1 MPQSTLLPTGG
12 YSHILMEEDYGLN
25 ASRVVLRR
33 LQQNYFG
40 NEFGWI
46 TPSILVVIKQGYA
59 LLILRAQIL
68 DHEHLGQ
75 YMALLLP
82 WRLPQLAKTKK
93 HNWRPCCPTCTSLQL
108 CVAVQWLQRQTLPL
122 QTLSKSAPQLHLP
135 SPLRFA
141 LCTLLYVYRCSSYKP
156 SMAIILDTK
165 NDCIQGN

>member
-82 WRLPQLAKTKK
+82 WRLPQLAKTK
-93 HNWRPCCPTCTSLQL
+93 NTTGDL
-108 CVAVQWLQRQTLPL
+108 ATLPVPL
-122 QTLSKSAPQLHLP
+122 CSSVLLCSDCRDKLCLCRPWANLPLSFIFLHL
-135 SPLRFA
+135 SGLS